1 MAFISVTR
9 LRLRSIFYLPA
20 FFWHAIPSMSQ
31 AKRATGNLQTI
42 TRQQGATVFWTL
54 TVWEDEASMRAYMT
68 SGAHRQAM
76 PKIAQWCDA
85 ASVVHWQQDSPTLPT
100 WETAVQRMQQSGRL
114 TPLPHPS
121 AVHAAGTIEL

>member
-9 LRLRSIFYLPA
+9 LRLRSFLYLPA
-20 FFWHAIPSMSQ
+20 FFWHAIPSMAQ
-31 AKRATGNLQTI
+31 AKQAAGNLQTV
-42 TRQQGATVFWTL
+42 TRRQGTTVFWTL

-76 PKIAQWCDA
+76 PKLVQWCDEA
-85 ASVVHWQQDSPTLPT
+85 AVVHWRQDRSALPT
-100 WETAVQRMQQSGRL
+100 WETAAQHLQQSGRL

-121 AVHAAGTIEL
+121 MAHAAGTIEL